1 MASSLTTIHRNSQ
14 IQVNVLPRQTI
25 VGEKGEER
33 MATIVT
39 SYNQK
44 VKEELER
51 DIDMRNWQNENQ
63 PVYTR
68 QMTAEEMAAIFGGNP
83 NAIKNISRNSDE
95 KEWRRIK

>member
-1 MASSLTTIHRNSQ
+1 
-14 IQVNVLPRQTI
+14 
-25 VGEKGEER
+25 

-83 NAIKNISRNSDE
+83 DAIKNISRNSDE
-95 KEWRRIK
+95 KEWRRVK

>member
-1 MASSLTTIHRNSQ
+1 MVITIPNNSLGNCLT
-14 IQVNVLPRQTI
+14 
-25 VGEKGEER
+25 KGEER

-68 QMTAEEMAAIFGGNP
+68 QMTEEEMAAIFGGNP
-83 NAIKNISRNSDE
+83 DAIKNISRNSDE

>member
-1 MASSLTTIHRNSQ
+1 MAN
-14 IQVNVLPRQTI
+14 
-25 VGEKGEER
+25 
-33 MATIVT
+33 IVT

-83 NAIKNISRNSDE
+83 DAIKNISRNSDE

>member
-1 MASSLTTIHRNSQ
+1 MAN
-14 IQVNVLPRQTI
+14 
-25 VGEKGEER
+25 
-33 MATIVT
+33 IVT

-44 VKEELER
+44 VKEELEK

-83 NAIKNISRNSDE
+83 DAIKNIGRNSDD
-95 KEWRRIK
+95 KEWRRLK

>member
-1 MASSLTTIHRNSQ
+1 MVITIPNNSLGNCLT
-14 IQVNVLPRQTI
+14 
-25 VGEKGEER
+25 KGEER

-63 PVYTR
+63 PVYIHAR
-68 QMTAEEMAAIFGGNP
+68 
-83 NAIKNISRNSDE
+83 
-95 KEWRRIK
+95 

>member
-1 MASSLTTIHRNSQ
+1 MAN
-14 IQVNVLPRQTI
+14 
-25 VGEKGEER
+25 
-33 MATIVT
+33 IVT

-83 NAIKNISRNSDE
+83 DAIKNINRNSDE

>member
-1 MASSLTTIHRNSQ
+1 
-14 IQVNVLPRQTI
+14 
-25 VGEKGEER
+25 
-33 MATIVT
+33 MATIT
-39 SYNQK
+39 TGMLARAHA
-44 VKEELER
+44 ELER

-83 NAIKNISRNSDE
+83 DAIKNISRNSDA

>member
-1 MASSLTTIHRNSQ
+1 
-14 IQVNVLPRQTI
+14 
-25 VGEKGEER
+25 

-39 SYNQK
+39 SYTQRFYQ
-44 VKEELER
+44 ELER

-68 QMTAEEMAAIFGGNP
+68 QMTAEEMAAIFGSNP
-83 NAIKNISRNSDE
+83 DAIKNIGRNSDK

>member
-1 MASSLTTIHRNSQ
+1 
-14 IQVNVLPRQTI
+14 
-25 VGEKGEER
+25 

-83 NAIKNISRNSDE
+83 DAIKNIGRNSDE
-95 KEWRRIK
+95 KEWRRLK

>member
-1 MASSLTTIHRNSQ
+1 
-14 IQVNVLPRQTI
+14 
-25 VGEKGEER
+25 

-39 SYNQK
+39 SQMQRFYA
-44 VKEELER
+44 ELEH

-83 NAIKNISRNSDE
+83 DAIKNISRFDE
-95 KEWRRIK
+95 KEWRRIQ

>member
-1 MASSLTTIHRNSQ
+1 
-14 IQVNVLPRQTI
+14 
-25 VGEKGEER
+25 

-68 QMTAEEMAAIFGGNP
+68 QMTTEEMAAIFGGNP
-83 NAIKNISRNSDE
+83 DAIKNISRNSDE

>member
-1 MASSLTTIHRNSQ
+1 
-14 IQVNVLPRQTI
+14 
-25 VGEKGEER
+25 

-83 NAIKNISRNSDE
+83 DAIKNISRNSDE
-95 KEWRRIK
+95 KEWRRIKSTTHDLKRSELAKALVD

>member
-1 MASSLTTIHRNSQ
+1 
-14 IQVNVLPRQTI
+14 
-25 VGEKGEER
+25 

-39 SYNQK
+39 SYNQRL
-44 VKEELER
+44 KEELER

-68 QMTAEEMAAIFGGNP
+68 QMTAEEVAAIFGGNP
-83 NAIKNISRNSDE
+83 DAIKNISRFDE

>member
-1 MASSLTTIHRNSQ
+1 MVITIPNNSLGNCLT
-14 IQVNVLPRQTI
+14 
-25 VGEKGEER
+25 KGEER

-83 NAIKNISRNSDE
+83 DAIKNISRNSDE
-95 KEWRRIK
+95 KEWRRLK

>member
-1 MASSLTTIHRNSQ
+1 
-14 IQVNVLPRQTI
+14 
-25 VGEKGEER
+25 

-39 SYNQK
+39 SQMQRFYA
-44 VKEELER
+44 ELEH
-51 DIDMRNWQNENQ
+51 DISMRNWQNENQ

-83 NAIKNISRNSDE
+83 DYIRNIGRNSDE